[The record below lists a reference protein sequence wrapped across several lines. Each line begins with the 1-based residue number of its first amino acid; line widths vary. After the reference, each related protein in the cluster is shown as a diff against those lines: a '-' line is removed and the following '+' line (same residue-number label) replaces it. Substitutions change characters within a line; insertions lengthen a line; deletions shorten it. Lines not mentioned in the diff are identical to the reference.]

1 MNQPAESAHK
11 AREVV
16 ATDDDQGQRID
27 NYLLRVLRGVP
38 RMHVYRLLRRGEVRV
53 NGGRVKPGR
62 RLQAGDRVRLPPVR
76 HERHAGGR
84 LPSAQLERLRSSV
97 RHEDAVSL
105 VIDKPAG
112 LAVHAGS
119 GLGGGVIDGLRQ
131 LRPDIGSLELVHRL
145 DRDTSG
151 CLLLAKGRQALRTL
165 QDELRTGGFVK
176 VYRALLLGD
185 WQRPEA
191 TVDVP
196 LRRNVPASG
205 ERMVRVDSAGR
216 HAVSHFR
223 RLDGDGR
230 CTLVEVE
237 IETGRTHQIRV
248 HAAHLGHPV
257 VGDSKYGDP
266 AREREYLGRRARRMY
281 LHAARLTF
289 TGEQGPV
296 TVECPLPDGFADLLE
311 HGGNGC
317 GRAS

>member
-1 MNQPAESAHK
+1 MNQPAESAPR
-11 AREVV
+11 AREIV
-16 ATDDDQGQRID
+16 ATEDDDGQRID

-53 NGGRVKPGR
+53 NGGRAKPAR

-84 LPSAQLERLRSSV
+84 LPPAQLERLRAAIV
-97 RHEDAVSL
+97 HEDALAL

-131 LRPDIGSLELVHRL
+131 LRPDIGGLELVHRL

-151 CLLLAKGRQALRTL
+151 CLLLAKGRRALRIL
-165 QDELRTGGFVK
+165 QQELRAGGFIK

-185 WQRPEA
+185 WKGPEA
-191 TVDVP
+191 TVDAP

-205 ERMVRVDSAGR
+205 ERMVRVESSGQ

-223 RLDGDGR
+223 RLEGNEH

-257 VGDSKYGDP
+257 VGDRKYGDS
-266 AREREYLGRRARRMY
+266 ALEREWLGRRARRMY

-289 TGEQGPV
+289 SGEQGAV
-296 TVECPLPDGFADLLE
+296 TVECPLPAGFLAPLRRKDLE
-311 HGGNGC
+311 
-317 GRAS
+317 